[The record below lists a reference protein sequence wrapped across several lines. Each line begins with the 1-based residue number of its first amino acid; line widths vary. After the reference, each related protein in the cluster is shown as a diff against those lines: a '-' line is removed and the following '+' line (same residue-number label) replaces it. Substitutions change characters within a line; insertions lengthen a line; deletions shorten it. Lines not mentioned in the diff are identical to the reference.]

1 VSRLIVRQCVR
12 VGLAAALAAPALMAQ
27 GAISMQGYGYP
38 PGQLTTR
45 ATSTGGALGEFDH
58 AAPLNPAALMN
69 WGVGGAYLQ
78 YSPERRSTTV
88 NGVSNAATVA
98 RFPVFSIGLPFAQR
112 YAFGI
117 SSSTLL
123 ERNFSNITTARQL
136 IRTDSVTTTTQTNAR
151 GSMNDVQ
158 FSGAMQVKSWL
169 RMGVSL
175 HVVTGENRVN
185 TVRSIAPDTG
195 VRVDTVDYGRIN
207 EPSAAT
213 FSGSGL
219 ALGVEVSPTRKLSI
233 AGSARYGL
241 GLRASLS
248 DSVRRS
254 ADMPSRAGLAVRWEV
269 GGTNLAA
276 RYNWEGWSAMQ
287 GLGATASGVFDTQEY
302 GIGAEVPGPKIRGGQ
317 LLVRLGARRR
327 DLPFGVNGVQ
337 PTENSV
343 GGGIGL
349 PLGFGRAQVD
359 LGIERASRALPGVSN
374 LSEQGLIMSFG
385 FRLRT

>member
-1 VSRLIVRQCVR
+1 M
-12 VGLAAALAAPALMAQ
+12 ALTAPVLLSQ
-27 GAISMQGYGYP
+27 GAISLQGYGYP

-45 ATSTGGALGEFDH
+45 ATSTGGALGEFDQ
-58 AAPLNPAALMN
+58 AAPLNPAALLN

-78 YSPERRSTTV
+78 YSPERRSTIV
-88 NGVSNAATVA
+88 NGASTKTAVA
-98 RFPVFSIGLPFAQR
+98 RFPVFAIGLPFAQR

-123 ERNFSNITTARQL
+123 ERNFSVTTTARQQ

-151 GSMNDVQ
+151 GAMNDVQ

-185 TVRSIAPDTG
+185 TSRSIAADSG
-195 VRVDTVDYGRIN
+195 VRVDTVQYGLIS
-207 EPSAAT
+207 EPSSAT
-213 FSGSGL
+213 FAGSGL
-219 ALGVEVSPTRKLSI
+219 ALGFEVSPTRKLSV

-241 GLRASLS
+241 GLRANLN
-248 DSVRRS
+248 DSTRKT
-254 ADMPSRAGLAVRWEV
+254 ADMPHRAGLAVRWDV

-287 GLGATASGVFDTQEY
+287 GLGATAGGVFDTQEY
-302 GIGAEVPGPKIRGGQ
+302 GVGAEVPGPKIRGGQ

-337 PTENSV
+337 PIETSL

-359 LGIERASRALPGVSN
+359 LGAERASRTLPGISN
-374 LSEQGLIMSFG
+374 LRERGVILSFG

>member
-1 VSRLIVRQCVR
+1 
-12 VGLAAALAAPALMAQ
+12 
-27 GAISMQGYGYP
+27 
-38 PGQLTTR
+38 
-45 ATSTGGALGEFDH
+45 
-58 AAPLNPAALMN
+58 
-69 WGVGGAYLQ
+69 
-78 YSPERRSTTV
+78 
-88 NGVSNAATVA
+88 
-98 RFPVFSIGLPFAQR
+98 
-112 YAFGI
+112 
-117 SSSTLL
+117 
-123 ERNFSNITTARQL
+123 
-136 IRTDSVTTTTQTNAR
+136 
-151 GSMNDVQ
+151 
-158 FSGAMQVKSWL
+158 
-169 RMGVSL
+169 
-175 HVVTGENRVN
+175 
-185 TVRSIAPDTG
+185 
-195 VRVDTVDYGRIN
+195 
-207 EPSAAT
+207 
-213 FSGSGL
+213 
-219 ALGVEVSPTRKLSI
+219 
-233 AGSARYGL
+233 
-241 GLRASLS
+241 
-248 DSVRRS
+248 
-254 ADMPSRAGLAVRWEV
+254 MPSRAGLAVRWEV